1 MRDPSV
7 IMVKDSVPL
16 MRVART
22 HYVRDER
29 RWRRLVRVAPRLRVN
44 LARQQ
49 LNAAHRQS
57 LWATRRRAN
66 TRLARTAGGKSRWRI
81 NVACGRPVRSQM
93 TRAQMEV
100 ARSLSLSKHLVCFH
114 WAGESGTVEEAE
126 DGGEG
131 EDDGEE
137 RMEGGDQEVEEG
149 GGANDVGD
157 VAVDEEVGVGSEV
170 DLFSVLEEPI
180 GKCNCHII

>member
-1 MRDPSV
+1 
-7 IMVKDSVPL
+7 
-16 MRVART
+16 
-22 HYVRDER
+22 
-29 RWRRLVRVAPRLRVN
+29 
-44 LARQQ
+44 
-49 LNAAHRQS
+49 
-57 LWATRRRAN
+57 
-66 TRLARTAGGKSRWRI
+66 
-81 NVACGRPVRSQM
+81 
-93 TRAQMEV
+93 MEV

-114 WAGESGTVEEAE
+114 WAGESGTVEVAE

-131 EDDGEE
+131 EDDDDGEE